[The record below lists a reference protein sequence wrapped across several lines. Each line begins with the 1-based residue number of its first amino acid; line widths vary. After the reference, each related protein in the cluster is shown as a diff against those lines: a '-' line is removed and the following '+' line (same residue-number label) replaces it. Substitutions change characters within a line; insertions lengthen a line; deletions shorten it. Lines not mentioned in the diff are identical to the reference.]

1 MVDKPDMTLLKE
13 AIFKLLGDRK
23 LQQDLI
29 KNAQKTALLHDI
41 NRVFGIFKKGLG
53 ISEQTDRIK
62 RNLTSDWY
70 LC

>member
-41 NRVFGIFKKGLG
+41 NRVFGIF
-53 ISEQTDRIK
+53 
-62 RNLTSDWY
+62 
-70 LC
+70 